1 MPVFAEFGTPVVA
14 LLVQSKVGTDA
25 PQRKPMEEA
34 KETWLEQAPEEG
46 FSSGVY
52 EGDAFADVRRELGLS
67 TSGI

>member
-1 MPVFAEFGTPVVA
+1 
-14 LLVQSKVGTDA
+14 
-25 PQRKPMEEA
+25 MEEA